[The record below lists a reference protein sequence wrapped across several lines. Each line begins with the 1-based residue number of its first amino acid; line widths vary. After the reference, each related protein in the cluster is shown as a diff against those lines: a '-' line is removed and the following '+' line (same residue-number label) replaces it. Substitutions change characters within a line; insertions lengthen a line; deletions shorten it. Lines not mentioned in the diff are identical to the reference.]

1 MTDILDDGGVASPA
15 RAQIGAGVR
24 TRLERN
30 PMVRRIE
37 SDRLDIFG
45 RQGFLSREECAG
57 LRAIQRGSGSA
68 RDNDG
73 RDAHGGL
80 LGFCD

>member
-1 MTDILDDGGVASPA
+1 MTDILDDGGIPSPA

-24 TRLERN
+24 ARLERN
-30 PMVRRIE
+30 PMVSRID

-57 LRAIQRGSGSA
+57 LRAIIAIHSTALGPA
-68 RDNDG
+68 
-73 RDAHGGL
+73 AECGL
-80 LGFCD
+80 SHEP